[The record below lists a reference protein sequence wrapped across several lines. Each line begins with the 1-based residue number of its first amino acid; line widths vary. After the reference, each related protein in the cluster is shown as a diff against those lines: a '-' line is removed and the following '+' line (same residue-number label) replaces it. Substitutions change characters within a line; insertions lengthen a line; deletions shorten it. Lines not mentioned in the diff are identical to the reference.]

1 MLYIRKSSGEKQRF
15 NLHKFRR
22 SLLKAGAQEKDI
34 NAIIRRLKKEK
45 PKNTNRIHEITTE
58 MLQKLNP
65 PVADRYN
72 LKRALM
78 QLGPHGYSFE
88 KFVAHL
94 FELEGYKT
102 KTNQIIRGACVD
114 HEIDVIA
121 QKKNDH
127 AMLECK
133 FHNRIG
139 MKSDVKVT
147 LYVQARFEDIRDRWQ
162 QEEVEA
168 NEHHS
173 AWVVTNTQFTSEAI
187 KYGVCKE
194 INLLGW
200 GYPARRSLGYLI
212 QKYDLFPITTLTSL
226 STAQKR
232 TFLKKGLVLCK
243 EARSHTKTLQKLGL
257 KPQEIQKI
265 IAEAEAVCK
274 LPRV

>member
-34 NAIIRRLKKEK
+34 NTIVHRIKKEK
-45 PKNTNRIHEITTE
+45 PKSTKRIHEIATE

-78 QLGPHGYSFE
+78 ELGPHGYPFE

-94 FELEGYKT
+94 FSLQGYKT
-102 KTNQIIRGACVD
+102 ETNRIVPGACVD
-114 HEIDVIA
+114 HEVDVIA
-121 QKKNDH
+121 QKNNH
-127 AMLECK
+127 HYVIECK

-147 LYVQARFEDIRDRWQ
+147 LYVQARFEDIRDAWEKKEHGR
-162 QEEVEA
+162 QEF
-168 NEHHS
+168 HQ

-187 KYGVCKE
+187 KYGVCK
-194 INLLGW
+194 NMQLLGW
-200 GYPARRSLGYLI
+200 GYPAKDSLGELI

-226 STAQKR
+226 TKHQKR
-232 TFLKKGLVLCK
+232 AFLKKGLVLCK
-243 EARSHTKTLQKLGL
+243 EARSHKKTLEQLGL
-257 KPQEIQKI
+257 KPREIQKI
-265 IAEAEAVCK
+265 ISEAEAVCK
-274 LPRV
+274 L